1 MSADDNHARELAP
14 EEEAKLPGFLISV
27 AEHQCTE
34 SDAVQ
39 MAVSTWATACKDR
52 PPGGIPLTKGS
63 PQCESSFFW
72 LR

>member
-1 MSADDNHARELAP
+1 MSAGDNHSRELAP
-14 EEEAKLPGFLISV
+14 EEEAKLR
-27 AEHQCTE
+27 
-34 SDAVQ
+34 DAVQ

-63 PQCESSFFW
+63 PQCESSFYW